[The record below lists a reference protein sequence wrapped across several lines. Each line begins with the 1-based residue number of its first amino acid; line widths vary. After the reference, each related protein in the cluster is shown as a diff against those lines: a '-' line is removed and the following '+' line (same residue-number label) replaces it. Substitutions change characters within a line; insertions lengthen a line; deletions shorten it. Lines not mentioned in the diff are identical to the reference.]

1 MANVFTRRDVR
12 GRRLVVWLVGCAL
25 GSGSVACS
33 DDTSPNGEVPQDST
47 TSEDGDASAD
57 WSAVTSSQ
65 MPSGSSA
72 TRTDL
77 TSEGSNVS
85 AASST
90 DDAADAS
97 TSLTGGEQVDAGGE
111 TTFTGE
117 TPDAATP
124 VVGLSL
130 EELRGVYLTWETH
143 TAEPQNISAEIFGLC
158 RAPSAAEE
166 AFVESVHGDELYLFD
181 WLNPA
186 AQRGAAQF
194 GEANAPLVPP
204 ERPFEPLVDG
214 GVVFEVGAA
223 IVKEKLVR
231 TGQGYELAALGLMVK
246 REPGFDPASGDWEF
260 GYWTPSE
267 GMLSGPAETAACGA
281 CHASSPTD
289 FVFLDESWRLPSP

>member
-1 MANVFTRRDVR
+1 MANVFTRRDV
-12 GRRLVVWLVGCAL
+12 GRRRLAGCLVGCAL

-33 DDTSPNGEVPQDST
+33 DDTSPNGEVPTDST
-47 TSEDGDASAD
+47 SEHSDAGAD
-57 WSAVTSSQ
+57 RSTAASSQ
-65 MPSGSSA
+65 PTSGSSA
-72 TRTDL
+72 TRTDA
-77 TSEGSNVS
+77 SSPGSDVS

-90 DDAADAS
+90 DDTPDSS
-97 TSLTGGEQVDAGGE
+97 TSLTDAGGGE
-111 TTFTGE
+111 SGDAAFTGE

-124 VVGLSL
+124 AAGLSL

-143 TAEPQNISAEIFGLC
+143 TEEPQNISAEIFGLC
-158 RAPSAAEE
+158 RSPSAAEE

-204 ERPFEPLVDG
+204 ERPFEPLLDG
-214 GVVFEVGAA
+214 GVAFEVGAA

-260 GYWTPSE
+260 GYWTPAE
-267 GMLSGPAETAACGA
+267 GMLSGAAETTACAAC
-281 CHASSPTD
+281 HSSSPTD
-289 FVFLDESWRLPSP
+289 FVFLDERWRLPNP